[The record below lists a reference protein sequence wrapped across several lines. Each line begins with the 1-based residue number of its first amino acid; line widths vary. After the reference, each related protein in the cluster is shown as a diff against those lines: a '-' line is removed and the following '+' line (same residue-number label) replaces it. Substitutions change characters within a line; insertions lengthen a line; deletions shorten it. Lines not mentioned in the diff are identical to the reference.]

1 MTLMDLFYLPDSW
14 FALLLNWLIISAA
27 SVLATSLIAGLIC
40 KKTQRFSRASLMS
53 VINILAAAMI
63 AAVSIRRITNA
74 PHICEFC
81 VGHAD
86 DYLRFIV
93 PPMCIVSVVCLI
105 IAIRQRKRKT
115 ANG

>member
-1 MTLMDLFYLPDSW
+1 MTLRDLLHVTDSW
-14 FALLLNWLIISAA
+14 FALLLNWLI
-27 SVLATSLIAGLIC
+27 
-40 KKTQRFSRASLMS
+40 
-53 VINILAAAMI
+53 I

-115 ANG
+115 AKG